1 MLDKTEFQGAD
12 LSDIRDFTDTLPPV
26 PEYDV
31 TGWKEVEVKD
41 CGEKLVPLGFLSD
54 FPWCDT
60 SAIYFGER
68 GLGEE
73 VNFLGQPV
81 DREVSLI
88 TPFVREGILEKLKD
102 AQFKFLPG
110 GYYFKF
116 LDCYRPLEVQQKLF
130 DTQKASLAKQYPELN
145 DEQLTE
151 QTQTY
156 VSIPAPSEI
165 TGTKHPSPHS
175 TGGVVDLTIVKMS
188 QEGSE
193 SIEKLNHAIRD
204 NGVITK
210 EDANEITG
218 DPDFYD
224 NIMQFVQEATIDPN
238 LKKSERLQSLFADPQ
253 RFLYKAVW
261 ADIFRKQTTEL
272 DMGTAFDSFEKS
284 ASPNFFEKLQN
295 EGTLTPEQEAVLANR
310 RLLHYVMQRAGFTG
324 YGEEWWHFSCGD
336 NMNAKVAKKPF
347 AKYGGAQLSEEM
359 AIFDKIRKSYYTRNL
374 NNPISDQRI
383 ERANRGRGFTK

>member
-1 MLDKTEFQGAD
+1 MSDKSDPIGTD
-12 LSDIRDFTDTLPPV
+12 LHDIQDLVDTLPPV

-31 TGWKEVEVKD
+31 TGWKEVEVKE

-60 SAIYFGER
+60 SAIYYGER
-68 GLGEE
+68 GMGED

-81 DREVSLI
+81 DREVALI
-88 TPFVREGILEKLKD
+88 TPFVREDILNKLKD
-102 AQFKFLPG
+102 AQIKFLPA
-110 GYYFKF
+110 GYYLKL

-130 DTQKASLAKQYPELN
+130 DTQKANLAKQHPELS
-145 DEQLTE
+145 DEELTE
-151 QTQTY
+151 QAQTY

-188 QEGSE
+188 PEGSD

-204 NGVITK
+204 TGVITK
-210 EDANEITG
+210 EIANEITG
-218 DPDFYD
+218 NPDFYD
-224 NIMQFVQEATIDPN
+224 ETMAFLQEVTMNPK
-238 LKKSERLQSLFADPQ
+238 LRGSEKLQSIFANPQ
-253 RFLYKAVW
+253 QFLYKAIW
-261 ADIFRKQTTEL
+261 ADIFRRQTTEL

-284 ASPNFFEKLQN
+284 ASPDFFEKLQS
-295 EGTLTPEQEAVLANR
+295 EETLSPEQKTVLDNR

-336 NMNAKVAKKPF
+336 NMNAKVANKPF
-347 AKYGGAQLSEEM
+347 AKYGGAKLSDEMVIFEE
-359 AIFDKIRKSYYTRNL
+359 IRKAYYQHSL
-374 NNPISDQRI
+374 KNPISDQRV
-383 ERANRGRGFTK
+383 ERNNRGRGYIK